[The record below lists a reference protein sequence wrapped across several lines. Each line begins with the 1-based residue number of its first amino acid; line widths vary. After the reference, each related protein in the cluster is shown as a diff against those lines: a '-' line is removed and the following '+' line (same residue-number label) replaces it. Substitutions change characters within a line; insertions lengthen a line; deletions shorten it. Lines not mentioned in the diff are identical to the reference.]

1 MGRKR
6 EWEDPLH
13 PSETT
18 TDKTVPE
25 SNPVGS
31 PDAQIDSMIASQ
43 GACKDGVAT
52 ISGTRVEPDLDKDKD
67 LPSTSLQD
75 SPKPEDH
82 VSSITTSE
90 TPSELLSCTP
100 LLSSEL
106 DRGVSKLPTLSIEEH
121 IRQCEAMVNRVKGA
135 GRLNI
140 SPTIPSLSLP
150 GTLEVVLDS
159 DSKPPSVTAGS
170 LTVES
175 HENQVVLPEAE
186 ATPSTGLPGAEELV
200 TSIHSS
206 SRVKSSSIFNSQ
218 DAAEGHVANTEI
230 IEVRKSSRTRPSGFK
245 AFT

>member
-31 PDAQIDSMIASQ
+31 PDAQIDSMIA
-43 GACKDGVAT
+43 VAT

-206 SRVKSSSIFNSQ
+206 SRVKS
-218 DAAEGHVANTEI
+218 ANTEI